1 MLRDQNRALI
11 KLVAGLRGLGAVI
24 AAFQEN
30 SGVLVDA
37 VDVRRI

>member
-1 MLRDQNRALI
+1 VLRDQNRALI
-11 KLVAGLRGLGAVI
+11 KLVAGLRGQLGAVI

-30 SGVLVDA
+30 TGVLVD